1 MTVSECD
8 CLLLANVS
16 ESSPMIKNS
25 TVSLLLPLVVVHV
38 DVVVIALAIGCSC
51 VFYCCCDWLLLL
63 LFSLSVAMENVR
75 SLGEVWW
82 SADSR

>member
-1 MTVSECD
+1 
-8 CLLLANVS
+8 
-16 ESSPMIKNS
+16 MIKNS

-51 VFYCCCDWLLLL
+51 VFYCCCDRLLLL
-63 LFSLSVAMENVR
+63 LLSLSVAMENVR

-82 SADSR
+82 SAHSRQPNLRVAATEPSSSPKGES